1 MQLGAD
7 DDILGAPENV
17 VLAGAD
23 IIQGESIVP
32 AFDFN
37 AGGGAPLTLA
47 DAVGDAQNLVL
58 GSLGDASSGAY
69 YLSTGDPVD
78 GVIDIAYA
86 FDNIVAF
93 APDDLF
99 IGLADAL
106 GF

>member
-1 MQLGAD
+1 
-7 DDILGAPENV
+7 
-17 VLAGAD
+17 
-23 IIQGESIVP
+23 
-32 AFDFN
+32 
-37 AGGGAPLTLA
+37 LTLA
-47 DAVGDAQNLVL
+47 DAVSDAQSLVSQ
-58 GSLGDASSGAY
+58 SLGDASSGAD

-86 FDNIVAF
+86 FDSPAAF